1 MVKNKPTTLNAGM
14 RTLTDAQYAVMF
26 LLHKGKTSELQQP
39 YRSMDAKN
47 VRIHA
52 GLSDQTV
59 RHQLRRLSIILDGQE
74 DLILTS
80 GDEYYETLLSR
91 MQDGEEMDPNELR
104 RDIRLALRFTELGAT
119 ATAELAMDAFT
130 DENKEIGE
138 YYYNKNLEAQ
148 SKYAQDRKQ
157 KETTDK
163 RQIQQFVSDYIKAF
177 NAKLGFSA
185 AKQKAIDLASTK
197 FGKKVSDIKKIV
209 NDK

>member
-39 YRSMDAKN
+39 YRSMDSKN

-80 GDEYYETLLSR
+80 GDEYYETLLAR

-104 RDIRLALRFTELGAT
+104 RDIRLALRFTEIGAA
-119 ATAELAMDAFT
+119 ATAELANDAFT

-138 YYYNKNLEAQ
+138 YYYNKNLETQ

-157 KETTDK
+157 KETAEK
-163 RQIQQFVSDYIKAF
+163 RQIQQFISDYVKAF

-197 FGKKVSDIKKIV
+197 FGKKISDIKKIV